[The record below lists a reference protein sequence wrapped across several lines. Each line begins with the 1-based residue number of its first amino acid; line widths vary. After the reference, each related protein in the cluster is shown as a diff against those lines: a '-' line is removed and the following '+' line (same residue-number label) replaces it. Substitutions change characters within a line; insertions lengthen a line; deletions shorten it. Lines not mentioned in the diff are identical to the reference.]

1 MSIKYWQKQTVLCKV
16 ETTVGTDA
24 NPTPAANAI
33 EVFDFSITPEADEQ
47 TRTPNRPFF
56 SNDRKSFGNK
66 RWSLSF
72 TIDIAG
78 AGNPR
83 GTKPAIDPVLLACRH
98 VGTSQVGL
106 SYTYAPSSSA
116 TTTATIYFYLDGILH
131 KALGCGGSIEFTAK
145 IGETTKGAVS
155 MMAEYVSPVDQ
166 APTGIPDFSDFRTP
180 VINSEANSELSIHG
194 TLAHGTSFSLN
205 QNNTNDFKESTE
217 TKFVAYTDRKTSA
230 SLEFW
235 IQDIAEINPYA
246 LWEGEEGGVVY
257 WQVGTTSGER
267 VRFTMPNAQIG
278 TPQPQDAGDIAGY
291 SVEVTPHPTP
301 TGEDDEYAII
311 FS

>member
-1 MSIKYWQKQTVLCKV
+1 MSIKYWKKQTVLCKV
-16 ETTVGTDA
+16 EATVGTDA

-33 EVFDFSITPEADEQ
+33 EVFDFTATPEADEQ
-47 TRTPNRPFF
+47 TRTPNKPFF
-56 SNDRKSFGNK
+56 TNDRKSFGNK

-72 TIDIAG
+72 NVDVAG
-78 AGNPR
+78 S
-83 GTKPAIDPVLLACRH
+83 GTVDGTPAIDPVLLACKH
-98 VGTSQVGL
+98 IGTQTAGTNY
-106 SYTYAPSSSA
+106 SYTPSSSA

-131 KALGCGGSIEFTAK
+131 KALGCSGSIDFTAS

-155 MMAEYVSPVDQ
+155 MMAEYVTPVDQ
-166 APTGIPDFSDFRTP
+166 APTGTPNFSAFRIP
-180 VINSEANSELSIHG
+180 ILNSEANSELSIHG

-217 TKFVAYTDRKTSA
+217 TKFVAYTDRKPTS

-235 IQDIAEINPYA
+235 MQDLSEINPYA
-246 LWEGEEGGVVY
+246 LWESEAGGVVY
-257 WQVGTTSGER
+257 WQVGTAVGDR

-301 TGEDDEYAII
+301 TGEDDEYQII